1 MEDPAGWP
9 TQTCRSVRE
18 RSKTGAIMNSL
29 NVSLG
34 DFGLTEKYFIPHLVL
49 ECKIYFV
56 SFDNTTSF
64 CFLLIPLD
72 QSGALNTVPQ
82 ILLQNFPHSQFHG
95 INHSWISFFFL
106 NHGTIFLFSP
116 YFSFMLLSSQY
127 QILIFP
133 HLSLMGSF
141 SQGYIYSLKFQLQF
155 MEENY
160 KLQPCTFGYKSSSR
174 LWSICPIFCKLI
186 PLEELFFISDMSYIR
201 APLMCSSLQRYQL
214 FPE

>member
-18 RSKTGAIMNSL
+18 RSKTGAIMNSQ
-29 NVSLG
+29 NVSLR

-95 INHSWISFFFL
+95 INHSWISFFFKPWHDISL
-106 NHGTIFLFSP
+106 LPLLFLYAPQFPVLDSYLSPLVSYGFFLPGVYLFSQVP
-116 YFSFMLLSSQY
+116 
-127 QILIFP
+127 II
-133 HLSLMGSF
+133 
-141 SQGYIYSLKFQLQF
+141 IYGG
-155 MEENY
+155 
-160 KLQPCTFGYKSSSR
+160 KL
-174 LWSICPIFCKLI
+174 
-186 PLEELFFISDMSYIR
+186 
-201 APLMCSSLQRYQL
+201 
-214 FPE
+214 